1 MTRLP
6 RSNAAPV
13 SGLFRIVA
21 ADWATLPHNPGSA
34 TDHAVASVDRSRN
47 TGIDREADRSRNTGI
62 DREADELAAA
72 VAELNE
78 ELVRA

>member
-6 RSNAAPV
+6 QSNAASV
-13 SGLFRIVA
+13 NGLFHVA
-21 ADWATLPHNPGSA
+21 GADWATLPNSPGSA
-34 TDHAVASVDRSRN
+34 TDRAAASV
-47 TGIDREADRSRNTGI
+47 DRSRNTGI

-78 ELVRA
+78 ELARA

>member
-21 ADWATLPHNPGSA
+21 ADWATLPNNPGSA
-34 TDHAVASVDRSRN
+34 TDHAVASV
-47 TGIDREADRSRNTGI
+47 DRSRNTGI

>member
-6 RSNAAPV
+6 QSNAASVGGP
-13 SGLFRIVA
+13 FRIVA
-21 ADWATLPHNPGSA
+21 ADWVTLPDRTGSA
-34 TDHAVASVDRSRN
+34 TDRAVASV
-47 TGIDREADRSRNTGI
+47 DRSRNTGI

-78 ELVRA
+78 ELAKA

>member
-47 TGIDREADRSRNTGI
+47 TGIDREAD
-62 DREADELAAA
+62 ELAAA